1 MAVFILETDNT
12 VWDELGQRK
21 FVRLVMRLSIRTGTR
36 WIMRLDD
43 WN

>member
-12 VWDELGQRK
+12 DWDELGQRK
-21 FVRLVMRLSIRTGTR
+21 FVSLVMRLSIKAGTR